1 MTSISHL
8 YRILNS
14 VPERTLEAT
23 MEELKKYDFVYDN
36 TEQEKKILLYLYSF
50 ENIISR
56 LDYYQEIVSDNTTS
70 IEEKLNILNRSN
82 LYNTFLYDS
91 DFLQNP
97 PNDIPAKYI
106 LTDTSNY
113 LLSFLNNAI
122 KKITYY
128 EEYRDNMDYQRA
140 RPYFQKNI

>member
-1 MTSISHL
+1 MYNFFCI
-8 YRILNS
+8 
-14 VPERTLEAT
+14 
-23 MEELKKYDFVYDN
+23 FYDN